1 MGLGWQPHGAGR
13 SSLIQI
19 LFLHLD
25 VPHPDQ
31 PPPTYNH
38 PPFVQV
44 LNYTR
49 YGPTSSLRGEPGKQS
64 HREEEEAGLKEGAG
78 RIRLQAGPGNNVVCT
93 CYAEQATGCTLP
105 V

>member
-1 MGLGWQPHGAGR
+1 MAATWNKAGC

-31 PPPTYNH
+31 PPPAY
-38 PPFVQV
+38 PPPPSPGY
-44 LNYTR
+44 LTT
-49 YGPTSSLRGEPGKQS
+49 PDTDLHLALRGVGEKQS
-64 HREEEEAGLKEGAG
+64 YREEEEEAGLKEGAG

-93 CYAEQATGCTLP
+93 CYAQQASGCTLP